1 MPSFVTHASLTHGW
15 LPFLIQLVAFAALC
29 CAIGRRS
36 RQWSVS
42 RLPWALAVGVACAA
56 GLYWYITS
64 LGIAGDPAPV
74 SLWIW
79 TALGGF
85 AVSVLILGWHGSH
98 WRRRGMAVLAVPL
111 CALCALLMM
120 NVWVGYFPT
129 AYVAWHKFTVGKV
142 PDEVDRWTV
151 TAMQL
156 KGIRPPHGVVVP
168 ISTSSQESNFA
179 HRAEL
184 VYLPPAWFASNPPPQ
199 LPTVMMIGSQL
210 NTPADW
216 IWAGNAKA
224 TIDDYAAAHGGAAP
238 VFVFADATG
247 SFNNDTECVNGS
259 HGNSSVHLT
268 KEVVPYLISNFG
280 VSPKP
285 ENWGIVGWS
294 MGGTCAVQ
302 LTTRHPNLFS
312 AFVDIAGDLSPNI
325 GSKDQTIA
333 KLYGGDA
340 AKWAEFDPSTVMR
353 QYGRYHGISGLFEIP
368 GTVAACNAPGPGVPR
383 DARANPEGQDI
394 AAGTLCEIARQHGI
408 DAEIRALLGLHDWGF
423 ANEAFADSLPWVAA
437 KLRTPGAASPQGRP
451 GTPATSTAPD
461 AGSAAA
467 SPHTDPTL

>member
-1 MPSFVTHASLTHGW
+1 MIGVPSFVTHASLTHGW
-15 LPFLIQLVAFAALC
+15 LPILIQLLALAALC

-42 RLPWALAVGVACAA
+42 RLPVALAVGVACAA

-64 LGIAGDPAPV
+64 LGIAGDPAPAR
-74 SLWIW
+74 LWIW

-85 AVSVLILGWHGSH
+85 AVTVLILGWRGAR
-98 WRRRGMAVLAVPL
+98 WRRRGMALLAVPL

-120 NVWVGYFPT
+120 NLWVGYFPT

-156 KGIRPPHGVVVP
+156 KGVRPPRGVVVP
-168 ISTSSQESNFA
+168 VSTSSQESNFT

-184 VYLPPAWFASNPPPQ
+184 VYLPPAWFASNPPPP

-224 TIDDYAAAHGGAAP
+224 TIDNYAAAHGGNAP

-259 HGNSSVHLT
+259 HGNASAHLT
-268 KEVVPYLISNFG
+268 KEVVPYLVSNFG

-285 ENWGIVGWS
+285 DHWGIVGWS

-302 LTTRHPNLFS
+302 LTTRRPDLFS
-312 AFVDIAGDLSPNI
+312 TFVDIAGDLSPNI
-325 GSKDQTIA
+325 GTRDQTIA
-333 KLYGGDA
+333 RLFGGDE
-340 AKWAEFDPSTVMR
+340 AKWAEFDPTTVMR
-353 QYGRYHGISGLFEIP
+353 RHGRYHGISALFEIP
-368 GTVAACNAPGPGVPR
+368 GTTGACSAPGPGVAHDR
-383 DARANPEGQDI
+383 LANPEGQDV
-394 AAGTLCEIARQHGI
+394 AAETLCAIAQRHGI
-408 DAEIRALLGLHDWGF
+408 DSEVRALPGLHDWGF
-423 ANEAFADSLPWVAA
+423 AAEAFTDSLPWIASE
-437 KLRTPGAASPQGRP
+437 LGTPGAPPHR
-451 GTPATSTAPD
+451 GTTI
-461 AGSAAA
+461 
-467 SPHTDPTL
+467 

>member
-1 MPSFVTHASLTHGW
+1 MPSFVTHASLMRGW
-15 LPFLIQLVAFAALC
+15 LPLTIQLLAFVVLC
-29 CAIGRRS
+29 CAVGRRT
-36 RQWSVS
+36 RQWSVR
-42 RLPWALAVGVACAA
+42 RLPVSLLVGLACAGA
-56 GLYWYITS
+56 LYWYITS
-64 LGIAGDPAPV
+64 LGIAGSPAPAG
-74 SLWIW
+74 LWIW

-85 AVSVLILGWHGSH
+85 AAAVLVLGWRGSR
-98 WRRRGMAVLAVPL
+98 WRRRGSAMLAVPL
-111 CALCALLMM
+111 CGLCALLMM

-129 AYVAWHKFTVGKV
+129 AYVAWNKFTVGKV
-142 PDEVDRWTV
+142 PDEVDRWSV

-156 KGIRPPHGVVVP
+156 KGVRPPRGVVVP
-168 ISTSSQESNFA
+168 VSTSSRESGFA

-199 LPTVMMIGSQL
+199 LPTVMMIGSEL

-224 TIDDYAAAHGGAAP
+224 TIDKYAADHDGKAP

-285 ENWGIVGWS
+285 QNWGIVGWS

-302 LTTRHPNLFS
+302 LTARHPNVFS

-325 GSKDQTIA
+325 GTKDQTIA
-333 KLYGGDA
+333 RLYGGDA

-368 GTVAACNAPGPGVPR
+368 GTAAACNAPGPGVPR

-394 AAGTLCEIARQHGI
+394 AAGTLCEIAKQHGI
-408 DAEIRALLGLHDWGF
+408 NSEVRALLGLHDWGF
-423 ANEAFADSLPWVAA
+423 ANESFADSLPWIVG
-437 KLRTPGAASPQGRP
+437 KLGVPGAA
-451 GTPATSTAPD
+451 TAPSAPTGPD
-461 AGSAAA
+461 TPGPTTAAG
-467 SPHTDPTL
+467 PHTAPTL